1 MDYQSNEILVLF
13 LLHSLRPQ
21 LCEQGAASGHSP
33 CQVRDWRL
41 QILEGAAAEAR
52 NLEDSG
58 CIFFG
63 EGIEAWKFQ
72 CLRKTGCSKHPATF
86 TSPFLPDL
94 PTPCFKLCGTG
105 FHAGHA
111 GTARSPQVE
120 FGMALLGLMDT
131 SCLQHLSSYSALLF
145 VPSTLHILFLLLLL
159 SSLFGLLSFPWGF
172 RSAPLSIC
180 HLPTL
185 SAINTSG
192 RFNLTRLAWRCSGTF
207 IILYVSHYVTGIT
220 MCPGSANSAAAA
232 PSAAGDTR
240 RSPLA
245 TQDQTS
251 LHCSDAKVPLGT
263 FAGVRRGYT
272 YWWLQKNMKGY
283 RYRGT

>member
-1 MDYQSNEILVLF
+1 MEVPVLEANRF
-13 LLHSLRPQ
+13 LETSCYFYISLLAQ
-21 LCEQGAASGHSP
+21 
-33 CQVRDWRL
+33 
-41 QILEGAAAEAR
+41 
-52 NLEDSG
+52 
-58 CIFFG
+58 
-63 EGIEAWKFQ
+63 
-72 CLRKTGCSKHPATF
+72 
-86 TSPFLPDL
+86 DL

-111 GTARSPQVE
+111 RTARSPQVE
-120 FGMALLGLMDT
+120 FGMAFLGLMAT
-131 SCLQHLSSYSALLF
+131 SYLRHLSSYSALLF
-145 VPSTLHILFLLLLL
+145 VPSALRIPFLLLLP
-159 SSLFGLLSFPWGF
+159 SSLFGLFSFPWGF

-192 RFNLTRLAWRCSGTF
+192 RFNLTRLAWRCSGRF
-207 IILYVSHYVTGIT
+207 IILYESHYVTGNT

-251 LHCSDAKVPLGT
+251 LHSSDAKVPLGT
-263 FAGVRRGYT
+263 LAGVRRGVLLVVASKDYEGVQGYIGSGSRIVARRYLAIHWEMRST
-272 YWWLQKNMKGY
+272 VQTSSHKIFLHCREQTSSRPSECSEAPSRPSTVNTLALPQTLQP
-283 RYRGT
+283 